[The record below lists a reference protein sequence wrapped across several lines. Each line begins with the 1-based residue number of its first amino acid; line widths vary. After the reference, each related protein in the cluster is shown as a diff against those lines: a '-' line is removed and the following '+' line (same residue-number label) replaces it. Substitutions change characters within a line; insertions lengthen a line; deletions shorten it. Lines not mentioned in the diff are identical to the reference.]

1 MRIGDEFMKAF
12 AAFESEKT
20 GIIDLP
26 VPDPKEDEVLV
37 KMEACVICNTTDW
50 MVIRNH
56 FGAPAFPIAIGHES
70 IGRVVQA
77 GSKVRNLKIGDRVT
91 RANAIPT
98 GFNGSYYS
106 AWGGFAE
113 FGIAK
118 DKPVVQGLN
127 ELPLEKAGLLVSLS
141 ETASCLMQLESI
153 QDKDVLVTG
162 TGIAGLSLVYFAK
175 KFGARKVLCTGR
187 RPERLEIA
195 KKLGAD
201 MVFLANSDEIMQ
213 AAHDGLDVDYVFE
226 ATGKYDVFEA
236 GIPLLKENGTLALYG
251 VPDRPYVLNE
261 NKSPINYRNFRLSLN
276 EEMAYPYVCGLLRE
290 DDKLSGMLMTHQ
302 WRFENIQDAFQ
313 QVKLGQVIKGMIVM
327 T

>member
-1 MRIGDEFMKAF
+1 MRVGVYIMKAF
-12 AAFESEKT
+12 VALEAGKT

-26 VPDPKEDEVLV
+26 VPEPEEDEVLV
-37 KMEACVICNTTDW
+37 KNEACVICNTTDW

-56 FGAPAFPIAIGHES
+56 FGAPAFPVVIGHES
-70 IGRVVQA
+70 IGRVVQT

-91 RANAIPT
+91 RANAIPP

-113 FGIAK
+113 YGIAK
-118 DKPVVQGLN
+118 DKPGVQGLN
-127 ELPLEKAGLLVSLS
+127 ELPLEKAGLLISFS

-153 QDKDVLVTG
+153 QDKVVLVTG

-175 KFGARKVLCTGR
+175 KFGSRRVICTGI
-187 RPERLEIA
+187 RPGRLEIA

-201 MVFLANSDEIMQ
+201 VVFLANSIEIRQ
-213 AAHDGLDVDYVFE
+213 AGYDGLDVDYVFE

-236 GIPLLKENGTLALYG
+236 GIPLLKENGTLAIYG
-251 VPDRPYVLNE
+251 VPDRPYALNE
-261 NKSPINYRNFRLSLN
+261 KKSPTNYRNLLFSPK
-276 EEMAYPYVCGLLRE
+276 EEMAYSYVCGLLKE
-290 DDKLSGMLMTHQ
+290 DDKLSGLLMTHQ
-302 WRFENIQDAFQ
+302 WKFENIQDAFQ
-313 QVKLGQVIKGMIVM
+313 QVKLGQVIKGMVVM